1 MDITTFIAQF
11 MGYFLVLVGGGMLL
25 KRKTIEVAIKNALKN
40 KGTLYLIG
48 VAEIALGLLLV
59 LSHASWVTLTDKA
72 VSALS
77 WFLLVEGLFFMAASQ
92 KQIKGILKFIHVDMV
107 YYSISLA
114 YVVVGAV
121 LVLGM

>member
-11 MGYFLVLVGGGMLL
+11 LGYFLVLVGGGMLL
-25 KRKTIEVAIKNALKN
+25 KRKTVEAAIKNAVKN
-40 KGTLYLIG
+40 KGTLYIVGLI
-48 VAEIALGLLLV
+48 EIGAGLLLV
-59 LSHASWVTLTDKA
+59 LSHSSWVTLTDKA
-72 VSALS
+72 ISALS
-77 WFLLVEGLFFMAASQ
+77 WFLLIEGMFFMLASQ
-92 KQIKGILKFIHVDMV
+92 KQVRGILKFIHLDMV

>member
-25 KRKTIEVAIKNALKN
+25 KRKTIEAAIKNALKN

-48 VAEIALGLLLV
+48 VGEIALGLLLV
-59 LSHASWVTLTDKA
+59 LSHSSWVTLTDKA